1 MHHEVDIRLA
11 LIGCPALVGELG
23 YKLSPGNG
31 DEAVLLILSHKVITV
46 AVELRSAVG
55 YGRRDERSECTY
67 YMAVGV
73 LEHADDI
80 AVGRNTQARSTV
92 CLHEQLDA
100 ALGKAVRAL
109 RCDRPAV
116 AGVGITRFV
125 KSR

>member
-31 DEAVLLILSHKVITV
+31 DEAVLSVLSNKDFAV
-46 AVELRSAVG
+46 AVELCAAVC
-55 YGRRDERSECTY
+55 YCRRDERSECASY
-67 YMAVGV
+67 IAVGV

-80 AVGRNTQARSTV
+80 AVGRNAQARGTV

-100 ALGKAVRAL
+100 ALGKAVCAL

-116 AGVGITRFV
+116 AGVSITRFV
-125 KSR
+125 KRR

>member
-1 MHHEVDIRLA
+1 MHHKVDIRLA

-23 YKLSPGNG
+23 YKLSPRNG

-55 YGRRDERSECTY
+55 YGRRDERSECTSY
-67 YMAVGV
+67 IAVGV

-92 CLHEQLDA
+92 CLHEQLDT

-109 RCDRPAV
+109 RCDCPAV

-125 KSR
+125 KRR